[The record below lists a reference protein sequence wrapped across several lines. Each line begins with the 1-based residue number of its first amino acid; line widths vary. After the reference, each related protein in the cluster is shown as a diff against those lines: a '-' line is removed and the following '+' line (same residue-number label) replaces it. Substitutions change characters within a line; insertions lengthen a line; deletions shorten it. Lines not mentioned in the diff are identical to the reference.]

1 MDGVGAQGDKMR
13 NMTPVAKNENAGAQ
27 DPSITASVPLCV
39 DLDGTLLNTDT
50 LLEAILQLLRRSL
63 LHGLQLCAWL
73 LRGRAALKS
82 EVARRIDLDASRL
95 PVNEELLGWLRA
107 QRDLGRKLV
116 LCTAAPQSFARA
128 VADHFELFDEV
139 LASDDRH
146 NLSGRK
152 KGQRLAVLYGEG
164 QFDYAGNA
172 LRDLQVWKHARAA
185 IVVTPTLPLVL
196 RLRRVPRVERV
207 FRRNGGRGRP
217 LLRTLRVHQWAKNVL
232 VFVPALAAQVLWHP
246 QVLLQSVLAFAA
258 FCLAASGTYIVND
271 LLDLDSDRRHP
282 SKRTRP
288 LASGRLQITEG
299 IAAAAAL
306 IGTSLVIGYLL
317 LGGLFLAA
325 QCAYIFVTLWY
336 SVDLK
341 RRAGADILCLAG
353 LYTLRILAG
362 SAATH
367 IPPSFWLLAFSMFL
381 FLSLAAAKRSTE
393 LAGLE
398 SRNQDQA
405 PGRGYVVSDLPV
417 LLAFGVAAAYCSV
430 LVLAL
435 YLFSRAEVQYAHPQV
450 LWLLCPVFLY
460 WVSRVWLK
468 THRRQ
473 LHEDPVVFALT
484 DWPSRI
490 VAVAFVTIAWLA
502 T

>member
-1 MDGVGAQGDKMR
+1 
-13 NMTPVAKNENAGAQ
+13 
-27 DPSITASVPLCV
+27 V
-39 DLDGTLLNTDT
+39 DLDGTLLKTDT
-50 LLEAILQLLRRSL
+50 LLEGILLLLRRGL
-63 LHGLQLCAWL
+63 LHGLQLFAWL
-73 LRGRAALKS
+73 FRGRAGLKL
-82 EVARRIDLDASRL
+82 EVARRVSLDVSRL
-95 PVNEELLGWLRA
+95 PVNEEFLAWLRSERA
-107 QRDLGRKLV
+107 RGRRLV
-116 LCTAAPQSFARA
+116 LCTAAPESFAQA
-128 VADHFELFDEV
+128 VASHFGLFDEV
-139 LASDDRH
+139 LSSDGRH
-146 NLSGRK
+146 NLSGRN
-152 KGQRLAVLYGEG
+152 KGERLAAQFGAG

-172 LRDLQVWKHARAA
+172 LRDLPVWKHARAA
-185 IVVTPTLPLVL
+185 IVVTPTLPLTVQM
-196 RLRRVPRVERV
+196 RRVPRVEQTFSRSD
-207 FRRNGGRGRP
+207 GGVRIW
-217 LLRTLRVHQWAKNVL
+217 LRALRVHQWAKNVL
-232 VFVPALAAQVLWHP
+232 VFVPALAAQMLWQP
-246 QVLLQSVLAFAA
+246 QVLWQCVLAFAA

-299 IAAAAAL
+299 VAAAAAL
-306 IGTSLVIGYLL
+306 IGTSLLLGYQL

-325 QCAYIFVTLWY
+325 QCAYIFITLWY
-336 SVDLK
+336 SLDLK

-398 SRNQDQA
+398 TRNEDQA
-405 PGRGYVVSDLPV
+405 PGRGYRVTDLPL
-417 LLAFGVAAAYCSV
+417 LLAFGVAAAYSSV

-435 YLFSRAEVQYAHPQV
+435 YLFSRAEVQYSHPQV

-484 DWPSRI
+484 DWPSRL
-490 VAVAFVTIAWLA
+490 VAVAFVAIAWLA